1 MLANPV
7 SFEITK
13 RSPRP
18 YRSLAGVAGL
28 NAARGTAF
36 IEDEANPGFAKLA
49 DGTVPIAG
57 FITRNAQVG
66 GPTIADAIMP
76 NRIELPFADT
86 DMQSFEQAEEVQAEG
101 YGPNATLGTNG
112 GGGQSLGGGNIVGPS
127 NNNGN
132 VVIGGA
138 YLYSGSGANA
148 AKTIT
153 GATTIGTKCS
163 FIGGQFSVAQPGQI
177 AEYVLAQI
185 LPPSRPDINT
195 FRCRF
200 TLMSGDGQ

>member
-1 MLANPV
+1 MLPNT
-7 SFEITK
+7 SCFEITK

-18 YRSLAGVAGL
+18 YRSLAGVTGL

-36 IEDEANPGFAKLA
+36 IEDPANPGFAKLA
-49 DGTVPIAG
+49 DGTVPITG

-76 NRIELPFADT
+76 NRIELTFADT

-101 YGPNATLGTNG
+101 YGSNATLGANG
-112 GGGQSLGGGNIVGPS
+112 GGGQSIAGGQVVAPS
-127 NNNGN
+127 SNGN

-153 GATTIGTKCS
+153 GATTVGTKCS
-163 FIGGQFSVAQPGQI
+163 FIGGQFSIAQPGQI
-177 AEYVLAQI
+177 AEFVLVQI

-200 TLMSGDGQ
+200 TLMAGDIQ